1 MAKANIHFSSLAFS
15 QERIWFI
22 FLNRV
27 RQKQSV
33 YDALLPCGWLTLY
46 GHLHLA
52 YACGTRVQIFCG
64 VYGVGMFFFFLAFF
78 PLFLSV
84 PTRWRGQKQLKPNGI
99 LNFRIPNSFEKS
111 TFGLA

>member
-33 YDALLPCGWLTLY
+33 YDALLPCGWIILY
-46 GHLHLA
+46 GHLHPA
-52 YACGTRVQIFCG
+52 YACGIRVQISCG

-78 PLFLSV
+78 YDFPFTKIVKVCSCQ
-84 PTRWRGQKQLKPNGI
+84 PGT
-99 LNFRIPNSFEKS
+99 IPAACERTAKVGVS
-111 TFGLA
+111 G